1 LVDQASAVFINFLLI
16 FLKSQHLRVMYQ
28 ITVLK
33 TETEFTESRLAT
45 MVVHAVEIN
54 RAAMFKQAMGYK
66 DNVII
71 KQ

>member
-1 LVDQASAVFINFLLI
+1 
-16 FLKSQHLRVMYQ
+16 MYQ

-33 TETEFTESRLAT
+33 TDTEFTESRLAT